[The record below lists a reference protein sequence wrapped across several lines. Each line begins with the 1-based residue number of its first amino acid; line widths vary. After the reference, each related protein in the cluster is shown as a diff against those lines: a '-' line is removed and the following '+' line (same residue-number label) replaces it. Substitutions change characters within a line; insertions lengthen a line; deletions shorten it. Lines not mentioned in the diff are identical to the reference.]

1 MVNRSKAVGTA
12 AESAVVKVLQA
23 GGFGG
28 AERRAL
34 HGSTDLG
41 DVLACP
47 GLIFEV
53 KGGQAA
59 KDCTQRLVEGWLSE
73 TETERINAG
82 AEHAFLITQRRGY
95 GIARAQHWW
104 AHVTVADLVDLTV
117 GHPMPLWK
125 IGDDQMQVQLELRH
139 LIRLLRRY
147 GYGDTIAKEN
157 EEKC

>member
-1 MVNRSKAVGTA
+1 MSKSKRIGTA
-12 AESAVVKVLQA
+12 AESAVVKVLNA
-23 GGFGG
+23 NGFPG

-34 HGSTDLG
+34 HGNSDLG

-59 KDCTQRLVEGWLSE
+59 KDCTQRLVDGWLAE
-73 TETERINAG
+73 TETERLNSG
-82 AEHAFLITQRRGY
+82 AAHAFLVTQRKGY
-95 GIARAQHWW
+95 GVGRAQHWW
-104 AHVTVADLVDLTV
+104 AHVTVAQIVDLCV

-147 GYGDTIAKEN
+147 GYGDTIAEEN

>member
-1 MVNRSKAVGTA
+1 MIKSKAIGTA
-12 AESAVVKVLQA
+12 AESAVVKVLNA
-23 GGFGG
+23 NGFPG

-34 HGSTDLG
+34 HGNTDLG

-59 KDCTQRLVEGWLSE
+59 KDCSQRLVDEWLIE
-73 TETERINAG
+73 TQTEKENAG
-82 AEHAFLITQRRGY
+82 AAHAFLVTQRRGY
-95 GIARAQHWW
+95 GPNRAQHWW

-147 GYGDTIAKEN
+147 GYGDTIAGEN
-157 EEKC
+157 EEQ